1 MPKISEGRGIVC
13 FVSLRTKS
21 RSSNITFI
29 SMIQSREQ
37 LFDGKIVRQRI
48 DYWMN
53 LFFKFD
59 KGKYATRSKH
69 LNHDWYLAQVEVCSN
84 IIFKSAR
91 FCTSLFERLL
101 DKFSRVGLTP
111 LLKYSACGL
120 PVHIPNLSGDCMITT
135 PASSTG
141 SGEMPSSSTIK
152 RVI

>member
-1 MPKISEGRGIVC
+1 
-13 FVSLRTKS
+13 
-21 RSSNITFI
+21 
-29 SMIQSREQ
+29 MIQSREQ

-91 FCTSLFERLL
+91 SHSQVAGASKTCPLFT
-101 DKFSRVGLTP
+101 GM
-111 LLKYSACGL
+111 
-120 PVHIPNLSGDCMITT
+120 PVDWSM
-135 PASSTG
+135 
-141 SGEMPSSSTIK
+141 MQ
-152 RVI
+152 